1 MANIIN
7 YLNLSFIKQYRN
19 VPHNTNGDIRN
30 RIIEAQNSEFTLSNS
45 DFGLSFSSIGSYNS
59 NIAFLIFKFNELNI

>member
-19 VPHNTNGDIRN
+19 VPQNTNGDIMN

-45 DFGLSFSSIGSYNS
+45 DLGLSFSSMGSYNS
-59 NIAFLIFKFNELNI
+59 NIII